1 MDMYQDH
8 FHLKASPF
16 NLGPDPKFLYLTDT
30 LREALSVLAYGV
42 TARKG
47 FVQLTGEVGTGKTT
61 LLNMFL
67 QSLQAKGAAT
77 AFVFNPHLE
86 PDEVLDFVMADFG
99 IEPVSISKSRT
110 MLQFNRWLLDLY
122 SSDRLAVLFVDEAQQ
137 LSAAVLEE
145 LRLLTN
151 LETPTHKL
159 LQIVLCGQPELD
171 ALLDRPS
178 LSQLRQ
184 RITLRCRTARLSA
197 DQTIEYIAQRLRVAD
212 AKGNRI
218 FEPDAISLIHR
229 FSGGIPR
236 LINSICEQSMI
247 ESFCDGAEKVKPEVI
262 EKVAREIGLTAH
274 VSVVPEIRTVRI
286 PAFEEEKVAGMGKN
300 LFARERNS

>member
-77 AFVFNPHLE
+77 AFIFNPHLD

-99 IEPVSISKSRT
+99 VEPTSTSKSRA

-122 SSDRLAVLFVDEAQQ
+122 SEDRLAVLFVDEAQQ
-137 LSAAVLEE
+137 LSPAVLEE

-171 ALLDRPS
+171 ALLERLS

-197 DQTIEYIAQRLRVAD
+197 EQTREYIAQRLRVAD
-212 AKGNRI
+212 AGEHQI
-218 FEPDAISLIHR
+218 FEPDAVGLVHR

-247 ESFCDGAEKVKPEVI
+247 ESFCDGAESVRAEVI
-262 EKVAREIGLTAH
+262 EKVAREMGLTAH
-274 VSVVPEIRTVRI
+274 VTVVPEIRTVRV
-286 PAFEEEKVAGMGKN
+286 PAFKKGKVAGMGKN
-300 LFARERNS
+300 LFARERNQ

>member
-1 MDMYQDH
+1 MDIYQDH

-16 NLGPDPKFLYLTDT
+16 SLGPDPKFLYLTDA
-30 LREALSVLAYGV
+30 LQEALSVLAYGV

-47 FVQLTGEVGTGKTT
+47 FVQLSGEVGTGKTT

-67 QSLQAKGAAT
+67 QSLQGKGAAT
-77 AFVFNPHLE
+77 AFIFNPHLE
-86 PDEVLDFVMADFG
+86 PEEVLDFVMADFG
-99 IEPVSISKSRT
+99 VEPTSTSKSRA

-122 SSDRLAVLFVDEAQQ
+122 SVDRLAVLFVDEAQQ
-137 LSAAVLEE
+137 LSPAVLEE

-171 ALLDRPS
+171 VLLERPS

-184 RITLRCRTARLSA
+184 RITLRCRTNRLSA
-197 DQTIEYIAQRLRVAD
+197 EQTAEYVAQRLRVAN
-212 AKGNRI
+212 AREGQI
-218 FEPDAISLIHR
+218 FEPAAIGLVHR

-247 ESFCDGAEKVKPEVI
+247 ESFCDGSETVHAEVI
-262 EKVAREIGLTAH
+262 EKVAMEMGLTAY
-274 VSVVPEIRTVRI
+274 VTLVPEIRPIRV
-286 PAFEEEKVAGMGKN
+286 PAFAEEKVAGMAKN
-300 LFARERNS
+300 VVARERNL